1 MVNVPFFL
9 TNQNFSSTFDS
20 IQKFMTGLTIKDIII
35 TPIAVTD
42 PPLLNAAG
50 LHAPYALRTIV
61 EVITHDNIIGISE
74 IPGNSDIDAAL
85 EKSREILIGKDPF
98 QLNQIRDAIQDHFE
112 TETTIQRG
120 DTPWDQ
126 RKIVHVYSAIE
137 VACMD
142 IIGKILER
150 PVVDLLG
157 GSRRD
162 KVPFA
167 AYLFYKYEGAGGS
180 LGFGTDP
187 DATGWDSARQA
198 EATTPDQIVQQA
210 IAMVKEFGFESLKLK
225 GGVFEPHIEVE
236 TIKKLHDHFGPDVP
250 LRYDPNAVWNVD
262 TAIRFGKEMER
273 FLEYLEDPVRGQENM
288 ARVRSALHIPMATNM
303 CTTSFEDIPN
313 SIVTGSEDI
322 ILSDHHFW
330 GGLRSSMEL
339 SRICQTFGREL
350 SMHSNSH
357 LGISLA
363 AMVHL
368 GAALPAIPYALD
380 THYPWQPEEVISGG
394 KMLFENGNVQV
405 PSGPGLGVEIDRQA
419 LRKLHQNYLDCGLLK
434 RDDQVEMRKVIAD
447 WEFKSVR
454 W

>member
-1 MVNVPFFL
+1 
-9 TNQNFSSTFDS
+9 
-20 IQKFMTGLTIKDIII
+20 MTGLTIKDIII

-162 KVPFA
+162 KVPLQPICFINMKA
-167 AYLFYKYEGAGGS
+167 PEDPWVSVRIRMPGAG
-180 LGFGTDP
+180 T
-187 DATGWDSARQA
+187 
-198 EATTPDQIVQQA
+198 
-210 IAMVKEFGFESLKLK
+210 
-225 GGVFEPHIEVE
+225 
-236 TIKKLHDHFGPDVP
+236 
-250 LRYDPNAVWNVD
+250 
-262 TAIRFGKEMER
+262 
-273 FLEYLEDPVRGQENM
+273 
-288 ARVRSALHIPMATNM
+288 
-303 CTTSFEDIPN
+303 
-313 SIVTGSEDI
+313 
-322 ILSDHHFW
+322 
-330 GGLRSSMEL
+330 
-339 SRICQTFGREL
+339 
-350 SMHSNSH
+350 
-357 LGISLA
+357 
-363 AMVHL
+363 
-368 GAALPAIPYALD
+368 
-380 THYPWQPEEVISGG
+380 
-394 KMLFENGNVQV
+394 
-405 PSGPGLGVEIDRQA
+405 GPGRLKPR
-419 LRKLHQNYLDCGLLK
+419 LLT
-434 RDDQVEMRKVIAD
+434 
-447 WEFKSVR
+447 KSSNR
-454 W
+454 PLLW